1 MQMESPSAMR
11 TYALL
16 ASPAQVHALFLLF
29 PRNKKHIK
37 NRLPDRFFNFRAVLI
52 FSTQCRCA
60 FLSDIMDGMKTKK
73 NDYILPEMNRE
84 RNRSLRNTAAGCSR
98 FVMDDSAVNIGRGK
112 KYYIRTYGC
121 QANVRDGETMA
132 GILELMGFEMT
143 ESTSEADVL
152 IFNTC
157 AIRQAAEDR
166 VFGEIGSLKSVKA
179 KHPGQIICLCGC
191 MAQEEVVVNRIIS
204 SYPQVDLVFG
214 THNLWRLPE
223 LLVKVM
229 ATGKRTIEVLS
240 QEGDLLEE
248 LPVRRS
254 ASAKGFVH
262 IMYGC
267 DKFCTYCIVPYTRG
281 RERSRR
287 KEDILAEIRALKQEG
302 RKEAVLLGQN
312 VNAYGKDLG
321 MEDGFT
327 SLLESAAETGI
338 ERIRFYTSHPRDYSA
353 TTIDAMVK
361 YPNIMKSL
369 HLPVQS
375 GSDEILKRMNR
386 GYTADSYRK
395 LYDDMRKKI
404 PDITFT
410 TDLIVGFPGETDEQF
425 QATLDLVD
433 YCQFD
438 LAYSFVYSPRSG
450 TPAARMED
458 NIPAEVKKERLQILN
473 DRLSAIAAARNQTYL
488 GRTLKVLCEG
498 PSKKNEEVLSG
509 YSEENKLVNFRGDPS
524 MTDQIVDVE
533 ITAVH
538 SFSLDGKAL

>member
-1 MQMESPSAMR
+1 MKEPVAQPVFFMLFSAIM
-11 TYALL
+11 
-16 ASPAQVHALFLLF
+16 FDMM
-29 PRNKKHIK
+29 K
-37 NRLPDRFFNFRAVLI
+37 NNTER
-52 FSTQCRCA
+52 
-60 FLSDIMDGMKTKK
+60 
-73 NDYILPEMNRE
+73 YILPEMRREANRA
-84 RNRSLRNTAAGCSR
+84 SRNTASECTR
-98 FVMDDSAVNIGRGK
+98 FVMSAEAENLGRGK

-121 QANVRDGETMA
+121 QANVRDGETLA
-132 GILELMGFEMT
+132 GILELMGFEMC
-143 ESTSEADVL
+143 ESTEEADLL

-179 KHPGQIICLCGC
+179 RHPGQIICLCGC
-191 MAQEEVVVNRIIS
+191 MAQEEVVIEKILK

-223 LLVKVM
+223 LLLKVM
-229 ATGKRTIEVLS
+229 SKKERTIEVYS
-240 QEGDLLEE
+240 EEGDLIED

-254 ASAKGFVH
+254 TSCKGFVH

-287 KEDILAEIRALKQEG
+287 KEDIIEEILTLKQQG
-302 RKEAVLLGQN
+302 MKEAVLLGQN
-312 VNAYGKDLG
+312 VNAYGKDLK

-327 SLLESAAETGI
+327 SLLESCAETGI
-338 ERIRFYTSHPRDYSA
+338 ERIRFYTSHPRDYSS

-361 YPNIMKSL
+361 YPNIMRSL

-386 GYTADSYRK
+386 GYTNDSYRR
-395 LYDDMRKKI
+395 LYDEMRSKI
-404 PDITFT
+404 SDITFT
-410 TDLIVGFPGETDEQF
+410 TDLIVGFPSETDEQF

-438 LAYSFVYSPRSG
+438 MAYSFVYSPRAG

-458 NIPAEVKKERLQILN
+458 NIPLSVKKERLQILN
-473 DRLSAIAAARNQTYL
+473 DRLSDIAAKRNREYV

-498 PSKKNEEVLSG
+498 PSKKNENVYSG
-509 YSEENKLVNFRGDPS
+509 YSEENKLVNFTGPAGLK
-524 MTDQIVDVE
+524 DQIIEVK
-533 ITAVH
+533 ITESH
-538 SFSLDGKAL
+538 SFSLDGTASCE